1 MFYDMCIDWWYNK
14 FAMENKSHK
23 CPGCNKEEIGKLE
36 SYYVT
41 ISITE
46 VV

>member
-1 MFYDMCIDWWYNK
+1 MCIDCWFNK

-36 SYYVT
+36 
-41 ISITE
+41 
-46 VV
+46 